1 MQVSNVS
8 VKQNN
13 SYKYQTS
20 FGIKYTPQ
28 EFHKASAN
36 FINIVKSD
44 YNNPYNF
51 IFSKEFSI
59 RNLIKASKNY
69 GEFVT
74 EQINLGK
81 DIHLWKN
88 SDFKLI
94 EGLQYG
100 LKTFEN
106 MTMKGIFSLIELISN
121 RKNLTIP
128 VVRGCFHN
136 CAHCFLGAKAPIE
149 RMSFEDF
156 TDIFKDLE
164 VMSSRINKKI
174 SSYEKYTELFYDSD
188 GSQVYLTDKSG
199 KEHEFPELA
208 HLMRKHLHAKSLFDT
223 AGWNPKSE
231 KIQKRMERF
240 VEYYLQNPEKYEKE
254 INAINLSINPFEGMY
269 FTAIKQK
276 RAGNMEYY
284 EKLKNH
290 YIDMVVNMLHTF
302 APLFKHKNTSII
314 CRVYPEHFEAEE
326 LNGFKMADMI
336 ELREN
341 IILRYKEKYN
351 KEVKDNPEILN
362 SIIDKFNITEDVG
375 KTGRDNFLKN
385 HSNDR
390 FEASHLKDLT
400 DREFKDIKYYNQ
412 NVLLDMD
419 GSIYLGD
426 DYRLYKTDLQLNMEN
441 PKKKHL
447 ELPVYPKIID
457 FEK

>member
-1 MQVSNVS
+1 MQVPNVS
-8 VKQNN
+8 IKQNN
-13 SYKYQTS
+13 LYNYHTS

-44 YNNPYNF
+44 YDNPYNF
-51 IFSKEFSI
+51 IFSREFSI

-74 EQINLGK
+74 EQINSGR
-81 DIHLWKN
+81 DIHFWN
-88 SDFKLI
+88 NADFKLI

-106 MTMKGIFSLIELISN
+106 MTMKGVFNLMELLSG
-121 RKNLTIP
+121 RKNITMP

-156 TDIFKDLE
+156 TNIFKDIDI
-164 VMSSRINKKI
+164 MSSRINKKVNRF
-174 SSYEKYTELFYDSD
+174 EKYAELFYDSD
-188 GSQVYLTDKSG
+188 GSQIYLTDKFG

-208 HLMRKHLHAKSLFDT
+208 HIMRKHLYAKSLFDT
-223 AGWNPKSE
+223 AGWNPKSD

-240 VEYYLQNPEKYEKE
+240 VEYYVQNPDKYERE
-254 INAINLSINPFEGMY
+254 INAINLSINPFEGIY

-276 RAGNMEYY
+276 RAGNIEYY
-284 EKLKNH
+284 NKLKNY

-302 APLFKHKNTSII
+302 EPLFKHRNTSII
-314 CRVYPEHFEAEE
+314 CRVYPEHFEAKE
-326 LNGFKMADMI
+326 LDGFRIGDMM
-336 ELREN
+336 ELRDD
-341 IILRYKEKYN
+341 IILKYKEKYH
-351 KEVKDNPEILN
+351 KEIKDNPQIMNL
-362 SIIDKFNITEDVG
+362 ITDKFTITEDVG
-375 KTGRDNFLKN
+375 TTARDNFLKK

-390 FEASHLKDLT
+390 FEASHLKNLT
-400 DREFKDIKYYNQ
+400 DGGFKDIKYNNP
-412 NVLLDMD
+412 NVLFDMD

-441 PKKKHL
+441 PKKK
-447 ELPVYPKIID
+447 ELGLPIYSKIIN
-457 FEK
+457 FEN